1 MEIICIFE
9 KRHCE
14 DALWAIKFHENMPD
28 EFNRLFGLWND
39 HEYVSAFCEAHEDKL
54 QSVFG
59 QGVTVNDAVDEI
71 IDEAVLLERQLYY
84 FFRYKKLQEI
94 FRPLHNNVYML
105 HALQQSK
112 AAPILKKRS
121 PALRIY
127 ALRMSANTFI
137 ITGGAIKM
145 TRTMWE
151 MEHLQKE
158 LRKLNMAVTWL
169 KENGL
174 HSSES
179 LNDF

>member
-1 MEIICIFE
+1 
-9 KRHCE
+9 
-14 DALWAIKFHENMPD
+14 
-28 EFNRLFGLWND
+28 
-39 HEYVSAFCEAHEDKL
+39 
-54 QSVFG
+54 
-59 QGVTVNDAVDEI
+59 
-71 IDEAVLLERQLYY
+71 
-84 FFRYKKLQEI
+84 
-94 FRPLHNNVYML
+94 ML